1 VALDGHVTSPAYW
14 QELPMDAKTLV
25 VVVLVIAVG
34 VLGYLYYDSQ
44 QTAVKIDVP
53 GVKIEAK

>member
-1 VALDGHVTSPAYW
+1 
-14 QELPMDAKTLV
+14 MDAKTLV

>member
-1 VALDGHVTSPAYW
+1 
-14 QELPMDAKTLV
+14 MDAKTLV

-44 QTAVKIDVP
+44 QRVLDIKTP
-53 GVKIEAK
+53 GFGLEAR

>member
-1 VALDGHVTSPAYW
+1 
-14 QELPMDAKTLV
+14 MDAKTLV

-44 QTAVKIDVP
+44 QTTVKIDVP
-53 GVKIEAK
+53 GVKIEAN

>member
-1 VALDGHVTSPAYW
+1 
-14 QELPMDAKTLV
+14 MDAKTLV

-44 QTAVKIDVP
+44 QRVLDIKAP
-53 GVKIEAK
+53 GFGLEAR

>member
-1 VALDGHVTSPAYW
+1 
-14 QELPMDAKTLV
+14 MDAKTLV

-53 GVKIEAK
+53 GVKIEAN